1 MARGLVCVQ
10 RQMQLL
16 AKLVLAFLACPARG
30 HVLTHFTTAMEF
42 GVEQLALGST
52 VTFFA
57 AVRQP
62 AVDAEYVLSVGP
74 PQCEANCAQSTNSVC
89 RADERVLN
97 AGWEHIEL
105 AHYPTPTDNAAI
117 YIRRTVD
124 LLDTATCFDAH
135 TGELYL
141 SVVQHCDAEC
151 PVFETV
157 NVFAFD
163 LAYAGNVS
171 GLSYALSKHSYSARA
186 TRNIRV
192 PRLGVLIEIET
203 VLESET
209 LVQFERP
216 RVVLQE
222 CTPAVTL
229 VAMSG
234 CDETEGT
241 RCTQRLYL
249 QPANNAPTAL
259 GRVVLEMQ
267 LEGGLAAM
275 HVELDVDAAD
285 TGTDERA
292 LDFVLSRARYNGSLA
307 PYVYRDLLN
316 STLVDGDTV
325 CVSMMRLAGETA
337 LELVGVV
344 SENTS
349 FPLMRLLGQG
359 PGAELACFQ
368 LRKLVAGS
376 QVVQLLVRGEDGQL
390 GRRDLY
396 SEGHSASVY
405 CDCPWGYYWDDGCEC
420 CAHSHHH
427 DHDDWWWVLGIVGF
441 LLVVGCLVAAVAWC
455 PGERGSSVYL
465 RHGPYPHSYYVHG
478 QGAETLVY
486 VRGDKNTV
494 QTGNAR
500 AGKKGKFN

>member
-1 MARGLVCVQ
+1 
-10 RQMQLL
+10 
-16 AKLVLAFLACPARG
+16 
-30 HVLTHFTTAMEF
+30 MEF
-42 GVEQLALGST
+42 GVEQLEADSSR

-89 RADERVLN
+89 RSDARVPN
-97 AGWEHIEL
+97 EDWEHIEL
-105 AHYPTPTDNAAI
+105 AHYPTPTDNAAV

-124 LLDTATCFDAH
+124 LLDAATCFNTSA
-135 TGELYL
+135 GELYL
-141 SVVQHCDAEC
+141 SVVQNCDDGC

-157 NVFAFD
+157 NVYAFD
-163 LAYAGNVS
+163 LGYDASTRTVS
-171 GLSYALSKHSYSARA
+171 GLSYALSRYSYSATA

-203 VLESET
+203 VLEGDARA
-209 LVQFERP
+209 QFEQP
-216 RVVLQE
+216 RLVLQE

-229 VAMSG
+229 VAMSA
-234 CDETEGT
+234 CTETEGT

-249 QPANNAPTAL
+249 QPANNAPTAV
-259 GRVVLEMQ
+259 GRVVLEMH
-267 LEGGLAAM
+267 LGGGLAAM
-275 HVELDVDAAD
+275 HVELDVDALDDGAN
-285 TGTDERA
+285 ERE
-292 LDFVLSRARYNGSLA
+292 LDFMLSRARYNGSLV
-307 PYVYRDLLN
+307 PYVYQDLLN
-316 STLVDGDTV
+316 STLVDGDMV
-325 CVSMMRLAGETA
+325 CVSMVRLVGETA
-337 LELVGVV
+337 LELLGVV

-349 FPLMRLLGQG
+349 FPLMHLLGQDA
-359 PGAELACFQ
+359 GAELACFQ

-376 QVVQLLVRGEDGQL
+376 QVVQLLVRGEDGQMR
-390 GRRDLY
+390 RRDLY

-455 PGERGSSVYL
+455 PGERGAGVYL

-478 QGAETLVY
+478 QGPETLVY

-494 QTGNAR
+494 HTEGAHAR
-500 AGKKGKFN
+500 RKGK